1 MPSLKIEFPGS
12 AGFNLVARLDM
23 PDGPPQAFAVFAHCF
38 TCSKDTK
45 APTYISRALV
55 ENGIALLR
63 FDFTGLGGSEGEFA
77 NTNFS
82 SNVQDLVAA
91 ADFLRR
97 HYEGPRLL
105 IGHSLGGAAVLAAA
119 GQVPEVLAVATIGAP
134 FEPAHVKKQFAPAF
148 ETIAAEGEAAVQ
160 LAGRTFTIRKQFLED
175 LDEQRQGDRIAGL
188 RRALLVFHSPID
200 DVVNIDNARR
210 IYEAAKHP
218 KSFIT
223 LDDADHMLSR
233 AEDGLYVG
241 HMLAAWARRYL
252 PAPVRIDRVPA
263 GKVHVA
269 ERRTG
274 KFANIVRTSNH
285 VLYADEPVSV
295 GGTDTGLSPYEF
307 LSAALGACTS
317 MTLRMYADLK
327 KLPVEAIAVEVT
339 HAKIHAQ
346 DCAECETQEGKID
359 RLEREIRITGDL
371 DAMQR
376 AKLLEIADKCPVH
389 RTLHAEVEIV
399 TKIV

>member
-1 MPSLKIEFPGS
+1 MACYRTRSAATIMPSLKIEFPGS
-12 AGFNLVARLDM
+12 TGYNLVARLDI

-45 APTYISRALV
+45 APTYISRAL
-55 ENGIALLR
+55 
-63 FDFTGLGGSEGEFA
+63 
-77 NTNFS
+77 
-82 SNVQDLVAA
+82 
-91 ADFLRR
+91 
-97 HYEGPRLL
+97 
-105 IGHSLGGAAVLAAA
+105 
-119 GQVPEVLAVATIGAP
+119 
-134 FEPAHVKKQFAPAF
+134 
-148 ETIAAEGEAAVQ
+148 
-160 LAGRTFTIRKQFLED
+160 
-175 LDEQRQGDRIAGL
+175 
-188 RRALLVFHSPID
+188 LVFHSPID

-210 IYEAAKHP
+210 INEAAKHP

-241 HMLAAWARRYL
+241 HVLAAWARRYL

-274 KFANIVRTSNH
+274 KFANIVRPSNR

-295 GGTDTGLSPYEF
+295 GGTDTGLSPYEL

-346 DCAECETQEGKID
+346 DCAECETKEGKID
-359 RLEREIRITGDL
+359 RFEREIRITGDL

-389 RTLHAEVEIV
+389 RTLHAEVEV
-399 TKIV
+399 LTKLG